1 MLLKGKKDLIGVDI
15 GSSAVK
21 LVQLKESKGVYRL
34 QAYGVKELPAEAIV
48 DNAIMDSTAVVDAV
62 SELLSETKV
71 KVKNVATS
79 ISGHSVIIRKISL
92 PTMPEDELEKSIQY
106 EAEQYIPF
114 EINEVF
120 LDFQILGTDPE
131 DPSQMK
137 VLLVAAKKDFVN
149 DYLAVFREAGLNPVV
164 VDIDGFATQNMFEAN
179 YGLADEEVFAL
190 VNMGASAI
198 NINIIKDGESVF
210 TRDIQTGGNSV
221 NEELQKRLGLTEE
234 DAERAKLGVAV
245 DGVDPGALKEIIT
258 DTAGNIAQEVQRSLD
273 FFSAT
278 SADERVQKVFLA
290 GGVSKMAEVS
300 ESLQT
305 RLGIPI
311 EVVEPFKGI
320 VASAKDEEELAS
332 VGPTLSVALGLAMRR
347 VGDA

>member
-1 MLLKGKKDLIGVDI
+1 MFLKGKKDLIGVDI

-34 QAYGVKELPAEAIV
+34 QAYGVKKLPGEAIV

-62 SELLSETKV
+62 SELLAETKV

-179 YGLADEEVFAL
+179 YGLGDEEVFGL

-198 NINIIKDGESVF
+198 NINIIKGGESVF
-210 TRDIQTGGNSV
+210 TRDIQTGGNSI

-234 DAERAKLGVAV
+234 DAERAKLGVSV
-245 DGVDPGALKEIIT
+245 DGVNPATLKEIIA

-290 GGVSKMAEVS
+290 GGVSKMKAVA
-300 ESLQT
+300 ESLQS

-311 EVVEPFKGI
+311 EVVDPFKGI
-320 VASAKDEEELAS
+320 VASAKDEEELAK

>member
-1 MLLKGKKDLIGVDI
+1 MFLSAKKDLVGIDI
-15 GSSAVK
+15 GSSAIK
-21 LVQLKESKGVYRL
+21 LVQLKESKGVYKL
-34 QAYGVKELPAEAIV
+34 QTFGVKPLPGEAIV
-48 DNAIMDSTAVVDAV
+48 DNAIMDSTSVVEAI
-62 SELLSETKV
+62 SELISESKL

-120 LDFQILGTDPE
+120 LDFQILGADPE

-164 VDIDGFATQNMFEAN
+164 VDIDGFAAQNMFEAN

-198 NINIIKDGESVF
+198 NINIIKGGESVF

-221 NEELQKRLGLTEE
+221 NEELQKRLGMTED
-234 DAERAKLGVAV
+234 DAERAKLSGAM
-245 DGVDPGALKEIIT
+245 DGVDQGALQEIIT
-258 DTAGNIAQEVQRSLD
+258 DTAGNIAQEIQRSLD
-273 FFSAT
+273 FF
-278 SADERVQKVFLA
+278 
-290 GGVSKMAEVS
+290 
-300 ESLQT
+300 
-305 RLGIPI
+305 
-311 EVVEPFKGI
+311 
-320 VASAKDEEELAS
+320 
-332 VGPTLSVALGLAMRR
+332 
-347 VGDA
+347 

>member
-1 MLLKGKKDLIGVDI
+1 MFLKSKKELIGVDV

-34 QAYGVKELPAEAIV
+34 QAFGVKKLPSEAIV
-48 DNAIMDSTAVVDAV
+48 DNAIMDASTVVEAV
-62 SELLSETKV
+62 SELLAESKL

-120 LDFQILGTDPE
+120 LDFQILGADPD

-164 VDIDGFATQNMFEAN
+164 VDVDGFAVQNMFEAN

-198 NINIIKDGESVF
+198 NINIIKGGESVF
-210 TRDIQTGGNSV
+210 TRDIQVGGNAV
-221 NEELQKRLGLTEE
+221 NDELQKRLGLNEE
-234 DAERAKLGVAV
+234 DAERVKLGGIPE
-245 DGVDPGALKEIIT
+245 GVNANTVKEIIA
-258 DTAGNIAQEVQRSLD
+258 DAAANIAQEVQRSLD

-278 SADERVQKVFLA
+278 SADERVQKVFLT
-290 GGVSKMAEVS
+290 GGVSRMKQVG
-300 ESLQT
+300 ESLGS
-305 RLGIPI
+305 RLGIPV
-311 EVVEPFKGI
+311 EVVDPFKG
-320 VASAKDEEELAS
+320 VLASGKDEAALENIA
-332 VGPTLSVALGLAMRR
+332 PTLSVALGLAMRR
-347 VGDA
+347 VGDK

>member
-1 MLLKGKKDLIGVDI
+1 MFLKGKKDLIGIDI

-34 QAYGVKELPAEAIV
+34 QAYGIKELPTEAIV
-48 DNAIMDSTAVVDAV
+48 DNAIMDNTAVVDAV
-62 SELLSETKV
+62 SELLAETKI

-120 LDFQILGTDPE
+120 LDFQILGTDPD

-164 VDIDGFATQNMFEAN
+164 VDIDGFAAQNMFEAN
-179 YGLADEEVFAL
+179 YGLADEEIFAL

-198 NINIIKDGESVF
+198 NINIIKGGESVF
-210 TRDIQTGGNSV
+210 TRDIQTGGHSV

-234 DAERAKLGVAV
+234 DAERAKLGASV
-245 DGVDPGALKEIIT
+245 DGVDPATLKEIIA
-258 DTAGNIAQEVQRSLD
+258 DTAANIAQEVQRSLD

-290 GGVSKMAEVS
+290 GGVSKMAEVG

-305 RLGIPI
+305 RLGIPV
-311 EVVEPFKGI
+311 EVVDPFKGI
-320 VASAKDEEELAS
+320 VASSKDEEALAE

>member
-1 MLLKGKKDLIGVDI
+1 MFLKGKKDLIGVDI

-34 QAYGVKELPAEAIV
+34 QAYGVKKLPGAAIV
-48 DNAIMDSTAVVDAV
+48 DNAIIDSPAVVDV
-62 SELLSETKV
+62 VTELLAETKV
-71 KVKNVATS
+71 KVRNVATS

-120 LDFQILGTDPE
+120 LDFQILGADPE

-179 YGLADEEVFAL
+179 YGLGDEEVFGL

-198 NINIIKDGESVF
+198 NINIIKGGESVF
-210 TRDIQTGGNSV
+210 TRDIQTGGNSI

-234 DAERAKLGVAV
+234 DAERAKLGFAV
-245 DGVDPGALKEIIT
+245 DGVDPAALKEIVA

-290 GGVSKMAEVS
+290 GGVSKMAAVA
-300 ESLQT
+300 ESLQA

-311 EVVEPFKGI
+311 EIVDPFKGI
-320 VASAKDEEELAS
+320 VASAKDEEELAK